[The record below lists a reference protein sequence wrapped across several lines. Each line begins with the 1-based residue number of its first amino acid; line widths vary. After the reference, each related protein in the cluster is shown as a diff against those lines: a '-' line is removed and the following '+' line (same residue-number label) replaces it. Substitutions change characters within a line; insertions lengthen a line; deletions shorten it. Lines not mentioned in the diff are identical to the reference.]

1 MQTEYA
7 RKEKLVQ
14 KERDNVVSTG
24 LQYYKNRRGPLLEEA
39 EKLCYSKKAIEALR
53 AIDDENWNT
62 DSIDYDTIAA
72 LQTMEQFVGE
82 HTPHWKKGLLYRIGK
97 TDSDKGNG

>member
-24 LQYYKNRRGPLLEEA
+24 LQYYKERRGPLLEEA
-39 EKLCYSKKAIEALR
+39 EELCYSKKAIGELR
-53 AIDDENWNT
+53 AIEDGNWNT

-72 LQTMEQFVGE
+72 LQTMERFVGD
-82 HTPHWKKGLLYRIGK
+82 HTPRWKKGFLYKIGK
-97 TDSDKGNG
+97 TEPDEGNG